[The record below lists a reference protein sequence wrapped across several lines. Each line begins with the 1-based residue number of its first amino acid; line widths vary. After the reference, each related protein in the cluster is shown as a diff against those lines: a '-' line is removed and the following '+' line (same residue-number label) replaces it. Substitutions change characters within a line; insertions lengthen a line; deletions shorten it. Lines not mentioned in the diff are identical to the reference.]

1 MSMSRAALA
10 LLAALLLG
18 AASPAAGQSQD
29 CSSLPASAQ
38 KARSCSPRQECLAQ
52 VERRL
57 AGPAL
62 ESARHDCQRL
72 PASGTCYGPE
82 TYSPQAECRERQ
94 SKSKKK

>member
-1 MSMSRAALA
+1 MSLFRAP
-10 LLAALLLG
+10 LLLFAALLLAG
-18 AASPAAGQSQD
+18 ALPAAAQPQD

-38 KARSCSPRQECLAQ
+38 KARACSPRQECLAQ

-57 AGPAL
+57 KGQAL
-62 ESARHDCQRL
+62 ESARRDCQRL

-94 SKSKKK
+94 GKRR